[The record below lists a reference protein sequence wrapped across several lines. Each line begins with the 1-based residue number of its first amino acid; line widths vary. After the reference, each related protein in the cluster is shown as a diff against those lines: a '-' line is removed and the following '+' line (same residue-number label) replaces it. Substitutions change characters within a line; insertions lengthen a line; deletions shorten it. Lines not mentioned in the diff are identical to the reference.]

1 MPPLRTE
8 SFQQIFARIL
18 RERTPSPPLLAT
30 GECRTSS
37 SRTCTLCHASAF
49 DYAPEAEARNQA
61 LQAFWGGIGQ
71 KIPLRPL
78 LRSPL
83 GRHYRTTSKR
93 KAYEGRNE
101 IRLALIDPSENGGSR
116 TMDVK
121 GCAIEPAD
129 HAAIYTYIQES
140 IRKPFARPLAGAL
153 RYAVIRG
160 NYAEQSVIFTVGEI
174 AGAIVRAV
182 NTLSKGLTHAFPHV
196 RGVML
201 FEDRS
206 DGRYYLGTR
215 SPSARGASRKVF
227 GDGHLYA
234 KYGGKGFLYSPLAF
248 SQINGSLVDEVLA
261 SAGRLLRLTPEAAFF
276 DLYCGYGLFTLALGP
291 SARSAVGIERSP
303 ESIEAAIANG
313 ARLRAGNVRFV
324 RCEITEESLG
334 AVIAHARPGDAVLL
348 DPARGEP
355 PRESSSAS
363 RPGAR
368 GASFIFSAILI

>member
-1 MPPLRTE
+1 
-8 SFQQIFARIL
+8 
-18 RERTPSPPLLAT
+18 
-30 GECRTSS
+30 
-37 SRTCTLCHASAF
+37 
-49 DYAPEAEARNQA
+49 
-61 LQAFWGGIGQ
+61 
-71 KIPLRPL
+71 
-78 LRSPL
+78 
-83 GRHYRTTSKR
+83 
-93 KAYEGRNE
+93 
-101 IRLALIDPSENGGSR
+101 
-116 TMDVK
+116 
-121 GCAIEPAD
+121 
-129 HAAIYTYIQES
+129 
-140 IRKPFARPLAGAL
+140 
-153 RYAVIRG
+153 
-160 NYAEQSVIFTVGEI
+160 
-174 AGAIVRAV
+174 
-182 NTLSKGLTHAFPHV
+182 
-196 RGVML
+196 ML

-348 DPARGEP
+348 DPARGGTAPGVIECVAA
-355 PRESSSAS
+355 R
-363 RPGAR
+363 RPGR
-368 GASFIFSAILI
+368 VVHLFCNIDLICAEIGRWAKSGYRVAEAVPFDMFPGTDDVEVMVLLLPS